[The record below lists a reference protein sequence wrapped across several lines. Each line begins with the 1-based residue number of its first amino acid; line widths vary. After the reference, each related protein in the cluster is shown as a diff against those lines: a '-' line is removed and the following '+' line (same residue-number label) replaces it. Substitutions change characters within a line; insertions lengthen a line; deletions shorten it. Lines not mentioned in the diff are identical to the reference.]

1 MLLKGPEWTWSFAD
15 SASNPATDV
24 GCPIFF
30 TSEILVSRNGRSR
43 DNSAHRHRRE
53 IFRWNPHRH
62 PLLNA
67 QNHEIRIRVGN
78 FDGVELGVC
87 STPSLDIYGN

>member
-43 DNSAHRHRRE
+43 DNLRTAIAARFS
-53 IFRWNPHRH
+53 
-62 PLLNA
+62 
-67 QNHEIRIRVGN
+67 
-78 FDGVELGVC
+78 DGILIAIPF
-87 STPSLDIYGN
+87 STPRTMKFASA